1 MRRTNKSL
9 GTNNAYN
16 CSSRQ
21 VNPLQ
26 PEEEISAEKL
36 GPRLV
41 LSHPAKPLLQ
51 IYDVMAKWSMF

>member
-41 LSHPAKPLLQ
+41 LSHPAKPFLQ
-51 IYDVMAKWSMF
+51 IYDVMAKWSMC